1 VVRICAGAPIVE
13 ELRVK
18 LSGREGLIDL
28 GREGGKGG
36 REGGR
41 KKVVV

>member
-1 VVRICAGAPIVE
+1 VE